1 MQLFKVFNRI
11 ILLLVLIIIIFG
23 QTVYHFVIY
32 FFLEDK
38 QRFGNI
44 INSLESSPLFNFKL
58 ENECSRKKVVFHRWG
73 GWIELYSHLDV
84 DLQTRTD
91 IIIHDETDIEKIYG
105 KYFCYAHI
113 YYRSLLRNGQII
125 KKGTECPR
133 EFNKNCGKIDTLEQ
147 ELCIKDTQNCPLY
160 DVSLNR
166 PDDIDNYE
174 NDDTGKIYYNK
185 DNYNVTNK
193 TIIGK
198 LILNDGQPCYKLDEK
213 LWKSFYSEETD
224 KTKTICDNSKKIY
237 DVYED
242 ERYKNLG
249 EITYKQLYE
258 DNLPQTSKELVL
270 VNVKGD
276 EEVILYKREFIGLD
290 KECELEIDITQDKLD
305 AMKNA
310 LKMERTLSLTE
321 GIILLSGW
329 DLYFIAAF
337 IVYCIEN
344 GETGMNEFIFIP
356 FVIYYLLIFACM
368 ICHLD
373 FYLKIVKVD
382 KPFNCSDK
390 QTNELIAKERE
401 YNKDIVLKTEIAL
414 ILDAVGF
421 GVCCIITLVGLITDK
436 VCYQEKNN
444 EDNNNDNNNN
454 NNDEK
459 NTKDEIQQE
468 SKEIPLNAYY
478 NKQTDP

>member
-1 MQLFKVFNRI
+1 MKM
-11 ILLLVLIIIIFG
+11 
-23 QTVYHFVIY
+23 
-32 FFLEDK
+32 
-38 QRFGNI
+38 
-44 INSLESSPLFNFKL
+44 
-58 ENECSRKKVVFHRWG
+58 
-73 GWIELYSHLDV
+73 
-84 DLQTRTD
+84 
-91 IIIHDETDIEKIYG
+91 
-105 KYFCYAHI
+105 
-113 YYRSLLRNGQII
+113 
-125 KKGTECPR
+125 
-133 EFNKNCGKIDTLEQ
+133 
-147 ELCIKDTQNCPLY
+147 
-160 DVSLNR
+160 
-166 PDDIDNYE
+166 
-174 NDDTGKIYYNK
+174 
-185 DNYNVTNK
+185 
-193 TIIGK
+193 
-198 LILNDGQPCYKLDEK
+198 
-213 LWKSFYSEETD
+213 
-224 KTKTICDNSKKIY
+224 
-237 DVYED
+237 
-242 ERYKNLG
+242 
-249 EITYKQLYE
+249 
-258 DNLPQTSKELVL
+258 
-270 VNVKGD
+270 
-276 EEVILYKREFIGLD
+276 
-290 KECELEIDITQDKLD
+290 CELEIDITQDKLD
-305 AMKNA
+305 AMKSA

-454 NNDEK
+454 NDEK